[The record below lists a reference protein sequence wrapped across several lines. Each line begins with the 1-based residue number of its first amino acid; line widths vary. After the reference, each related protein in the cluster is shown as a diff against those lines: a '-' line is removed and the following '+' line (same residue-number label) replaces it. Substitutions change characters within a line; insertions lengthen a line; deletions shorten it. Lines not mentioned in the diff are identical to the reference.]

1 MSSSPENRKSLSGIQ
16 AEVRRRSSVLAAGIE
31 IKELSLGTGMG
42 QSTRPAP
49 IAEEKKTVL
58 TPSTLAVRDTQRKA
72 GKKKPPSL
80 APAVAGGAAARRRST
95 VINMDAAK
103 DKMVR

>member
-1 MSSSPENRKSLSGIQ
+1 M
-16 AEVRRRSSVLAAGIE
+16 AAGIE

-42 QSTRPAP
+42 QGTRPAA
-49 IAEEKKTVL
+49 ITEETKTDL
-58 TPSTLAVRDTQRKA
+58 APTPTLPVKDTPRKA
-72 GKKKPPSL
+72 AKKKPVSL
-80 APAVAGGAAARRRST
+80 TPAAAGGAAARRRST